1 MPFDSKECAWAQ
13 TKIKILTRTVVGI
26 RGFSFKYNIDKE
38 HLFAAGSMPIGIQT
52 GNEKPEGNI
61 KLLKFELDLLQ
72 DAAQLAGFK
81 SILHVPHTA
90 ILITCSYKKDPTDT
104 LRIIEAS
111 GVGLT
116 ETDYAMEQNAKMTEI
131 TMPFI
136 CLDMT
141 IRKGA

>member
-26 RGFSFKYNIDKE
+26 RGFSFKYNIEKE
-38 HLFAAGSMPIGIQT
+38 HLFAAGSMPIGIQD

-61 KLLKFELDLLQ
+61 KLLKFELDMLN
-72 DAAQLAGFK
+72 DAAQLAGYK
-81 SILHVPHTA
+81 SIIHVPHTL
-90 ILITCSYKKDPTDT
+90 ILITCSFKKDISDT
-104 LRIIEAS
+104 LRIIEAT
-111 GVGLT
+111 GVGLM
-116 ETDYAMEQNAKMTEI
+116 EWDISMEQNAKMTEI

-141 IRKGA
+141 MRKGA